1 MALWRT
7 GGRVTVDDPQHRSGT
22 AQMTLALRYAVRS
35 DVGLLREGNEDSA
48 YAGPHLL
55 AVADGMGGH
64 AAGEVASAA
73 TITTIAPL
81 DAEDP
86 GPDLVGA
93 LADAVATANLRLQEL
108 IISDPATEGMGT
120 TLTALL
126 WADGYAALCHIGDSR
141 AYLLR
146 EGRLVQITH
155 DHTLVQSLVDEGK
168 ITEDDVATHPHRSL
182 LLRALDGR
190 TVAEPDLAPLE
201 TYPGDRFLLCS
212 DGLSG
217 VVTEQTLH
225 QALASVR
232 DPDKA
237 ALRLVE
243 LAIKGGGPDNIT
255 CIVADVLDTHA
266 SRVPPTWQPAF
277 AGAAANGA
285 PADMRPPARQS
296 SPATRAM
303 RLSRTAPQ
311 PVAPE
316 EPPAGAWPTG
326 PAGYRDGYTGSF
338 EAQAFEPGGYGQPDG
353 RRATGPNRI
362 RDTAAFERPS
372 GFPGDD
378 DDQADLE
385 AGDRGGRR
393 GGHRAKHHRYDDDDD
408 DDYAPRGKRRWP
420 IVTASLGL
428 LVLLIAGGGYG
439 FWRYNQSQ
447 YYVGVDQD
455 GYVAIFRGTDQSLA
469 GISLSSLVQ
478 KSTLKA
484 SELRST
490 DQATLAQTIT
500 QGSVNDAQML
510 LDQLQTQVNQCK
522 QQWQAVSAWP
532 AKNATYQTDLA
543 NAAKSKGKVKVPASA
558 NPGPQPSAPDAANCA
573 PAAAFGITPTA
584 APSTTPTT
592 HPTSTASTARPST
605 TATPTSSAKA
615 TSTPQ
620 AAG

>member
-1 MALWRT
+1 
-7 GGRVTVDDPQHRSGT
+7 
-22 AQMTLALRYAVRS
+22 MTLALRYAVRS

-108 IISDPATEGMGT
+108 IISDPAIEGMGT

-126 WADGYAALCHIGDSR
+126 WSDGYAALCHIGDSR

-146 EGRLVQITH
+146 DGQFIQITH

-190 TVAEPDLAPLE
+190 TIAEPDLVPLE
-201 TYPGDRFLLCS
+201 TYSGDRYLLCS

-225 QALASVR
+225 QTLASVR

-255 CIVADVLDTHA
+255 CIVADVIDDRS
-266 SRVPPTWQPAF
+266 SRVPPTWQPVF
-277 AGAAANGA
+277 AGAATNGA
-285 PADMRPPARQS
+285 PADLRPPARQS

-303 RLSRTAPQ
+303 RLTRTAPQ
-311 PVAPE
+311 PIAPE
-316 EPPAGAWPTG
+316 EPPAGAWPAG
-326 PAGYRDGYTGSF
+326 PASYRDGYTGAF
-338 EAQAFEPGGYGQPDG
+338 DTQAFESGDFGHSDG
-353 RRATGPNRI
+353 RNDTGPRARI
-362 RDTAAFERPS
+362 RDTSAFERPD
-372 GFPGDD
+372 GFLGQDD
-378 DDQADLE
+378 DPDGPED
-385 AGDRGGRR
+385 GNRGRR
-393 GGHRAKHHRYDDDDD
+393 GGHRKRRDDED
-408 DDYAPRGKRRWP
+408 DDYGSHGRRRWP
-420 IVTASLGL
+420 IVTTALVL
-428 LVLLIAGGGYG
+428 LVLLLGGGGYG
-439 FWRYNQSQ
+439 FWRYNQTQ
-447 YYVGVDQD
+447 YYVGVDQN
-455 GYVAIFRGTDQSLA
+455 GYVSIFRGTNQNVA

-478 KSTLKA
+478 RSTLKV
-484 SELRST
+484 SELRSG
-490 DQATLAQTIT
+490 DQATLTQTIT
-500 QGSVNDAQML
+500 QGSVNNAQGL
-510 LDQLQTQVNQCK
+510 IDHLQGQVNTCK
-522 QQWQAVSAWP
+522 QEWQAVAAWP
-532 AKNATYQTDLA
+532 AREAAYRTDLT
-543 NAAKSKGKVKVPASA
+543 NASKSKGKIKVPPSA
-558 NPGPQPSAPDAANCA
+558 NPGPQPTAPEAASCASAAALGVTVPSSAPTSTQTAK
-573 PAAAFGITPTA
+573 PTPTA
-584 APSTTPTT
+584 TGSAKASTTP
-592 HPTSTASTARPST
+592 TARPST
-605 TATPTSSAKA
+605 TAS
-615 TSTPQ
+615 STPQ
-620 AAG
+620 ANG

>member
-1 MALWRT
+1 
-7 GGRVTVDDPQHRSGT
+7 
-22 AQMTLALRYAVRS
+22 MTLALRYAVRS

-86 GPDLVGA
+86 GPDLVSA

-108 IISDPATEGMGT
+108 IISDPAIEGMGT

-146 EGRLVQITH
+146 EGQFIQITH

-190 TVAEPDLAPLE
+190 TVAEPDLAPIE
-201 TYPGDRFLLCS
+201 TYPGDRYLLCS

-225 QALASVR
+225 QTLASVA

-255 CIVADVLDTHA
+255 CIVADVIDTRA
-266 SRVPPTWQPAF
+266 TRVPPTWQPVF

-285 PADMRPPARQS
+285 PADLRPPQS

-311 PVAPE
+311 PVMPE
-316 EPPAGAWPTG
+316 EQQTGVWNSGPPSAQGSG
-326 PAGYRDGYTGSF
+326 GYRDGYTGTFDTS
-338 EAQAFEPGGYGQPDG
+338 AFGYDPAAPQDRHG
-353 RRATGPNRI
+353 
-362 RDTAAFERPS
+362 DTAAFDRAD
-372 GFPGDD
+372 GFAGPDD
-378 DDQADLE
+378 DRGWGPESD
-385 AGDRGGRR
+385 DRGRRR
-393 GGHRAKHHRYDDDDD
+393 GGHRAKHGRYDGGDDDDHYD
-408 DDYAPRGKRRWP
+408 RPSRRRWP
-420 IVTASLGL
+420 VVTGAFAL
-428 LVLLIAGGGYG
+428 LVLLLGGGAYG

-447 YYVGVDQD
+447 YYVGVSAD
-455 GYVAIFRGTDQSLA
+455 GFVSIFQGTNQSLA
-469 GISLSSLVQ
+469 GISMSTLRS
-478 KSTLKA
+478 KSPLKA
-484 SELRST
+484 SMLTADDQST
-490 DQATLAQTIT
+490 LQQTISA
-500 QGSVNDAQML
+500 GSMSDAQQRIN
-510 LDQLQTQVNQCK
+510 QLQTEASDCQMKYQQLATWQHQYLAYKAYLTAQAVAKAHKAKAPAVVNNPGAMPTQLPNAEECAPSTAFGIAASALPAAGESTPST
-522 QQWQAVSAWP
+522 AVSA
-532 AKNATYQTDLA
+532 
-543 NAAKSKGKVKVPASA
+543 
-558 NPGPQPSAPDAANCA
+558 
-573 PAAAFGITPTA
+573 TPTA
-584 APSTTPTT
+584 STR
-592 HPTSTASTARPST
+592 PTSTATPTVRPSASA
-605 TATPTSSAKA
+605 TA
-615 TSTPQ
+615 
-620 AAG
+620 G

>member
-1 MALWRT
+1 
-7 GGRVTVDDPQHRSGT
+7 
-22 AQMTLALRYAVRS
+22 MTLALRYAVRS

-86 GPDLVGA
+86 GPDLVNA

-108 IISDPATEGMGT
+108 IISDPAIEGMGT

-126 WADGYAALCHIGDSR
+126 WVEGYAALCHIGDSR

-146 EGRLVQITH
+146 DGQFIQITH

-190 TVAEPDLAPLE
+190 TIAEPDLTPLE
-201 TYPGDRFLLCS
+201 TYPGDRYLLCS

-225 QALASVR
+225 QTLASIA

-255 CIVADVLDTHA
+255 CIVADVIDSRST
-266 SRVPPTWQPAF
+266 RVPPTWQPVF

-285 PADMRPPARQS
+285 PADLRPPARQS

-311 PVAPE
+311 PVIPE
-316 EPPAGAWPTG
+316 EPTTG
-326 PAGYRDGYTGSF
+326 VWHPGSPGQADYRDGYTGAYDTSPF
-338 EAQAFEPGGYGQPDG
+338 TLEQGEANDRVRDTREARD
-353 RRATGPNRI
+353 A
-362 RDTAAFERPS
+362 RDTAAFERS
-372 GFPGDD
+372 PGYPGHD
-378 DDQADLE
+378 
-385 AGDRGGRR
+385 GDREWGPEPGERGTRGR
-393 GGHRAKHHRYDDDDD
+393 GHRAKHGRYDDEDDGLGGLG
-408 DDYAPRGKRRWP
+408 RRRWP
-420 IVTASLGL
+420 VVSGALVL
-428 LVLLIAGGGYG
+428 LVLLVGGGAYG
-439 FWRYNQSQ
+439 FWQYNQRQ
-447 YYVGVDQD
+447 YYISVSPAGFVS
-455 GYVAIFRGTDQSLA
+455 IFRGTNQNLA
-469 GISLSSLVQ
+469 GISMSSLQ
-478 KSTLKA
+478 SQSTLKA
-484 SELRST
+484 SMLNGT
-490 DQATLAQTIT
+490 DQATLQQTI
-500 QGSVNDAQML
+500 SANSLADAKQRI
-510 LDQLQTQVNQCK
+510 DRLQTEATTCQQTYTKLAAWQTSYLAYQRYLTEKATATRTKAK
-522 QQWQAVSAWP
+522 QPAVVPSPGAMP
-532 AKNATYQTDLA
+532 AQ
-543 NAAKSKGKVKVPASA
+543 
-558 NPGPQPSAPDAANCA
+558 PDADQCA
-573 PAAAFGITPTA
+573 PATAFGIAASTLPASGESAPPAATTSPSPTPSATVRSTATAKTA
-584 APSTTPTT
+584 ATPSA
-592 HPTSTASTARPST
+592 TA
-605 TATPTSSAKA
+605 AT
-615 TSTPQ
+615 
-620 AAG
+620 G

>member
-1 MALWRT
+1 
-7 GGRVTVDDPQHRSGT
+7 
-22 AQMTLALRYAVRS
+22 MTLALRYAVRS

-86 GPDLVGA
+86 GPDLVSA

-108 IISDPATEGMGT
+108 IISDPAIEGMGT

-126 WADGYAALCHIGDSR
+126 WSEGYAALCHIGDSR

-146 EGRLVQITH
+146 DGQFIQITH

-190 TVAEPDLAPLE
+190 TIAEPDLAPLE
-201 TYPGDRFLLCS
+201 TYPDDRFLLCS

-225 QALASVR
+225 QTLASVQ

-255 CIVADVLDTHA
+255 CIVADVIETHS
-266 SRVPPTWQPAF
+266 SRVAPTWQPVF

-285 PADMRPPARQS
+285 PADLRPPTRQS

-311 PVAPE
+311 PVVPE
-316 EPPAGAWPTG
+316 EPPTGVWPAG
-326 PAGYRDGYTGSF
+326 PAGYRDGYTGAF
-338 EAQAFEPGGYGQPDG
+338 DPQAFEPGGFGQPDG
-353 RRATGPNRI
+353 RRDTGPNRV
-362 RDTAAFERPS
+362 RDTAAFDRPA
-372 GFPGDD
+372 GFLGHDEDQDGPEDD
-378 DDQADLE
+378 
-385 AGDRGGRR
+385 DRGGRR
-393 GGHRAKHHRYDDDDD
+393 GSHRAKRHRYDED
-408 DDYAPRGKRRWP
+408 DDYAPQGKRRWP
-420 IVTASLGL
+420 IVTASLAL
-428 LVLLIAGGGYG
+428 LVLLIGGGGYG
-439 FWRYNQSQ
+439 FWQYNQSQ
-447 YYVGVDQD
+447 YYVGVDQN
-455 GYVAIFRGTDQSLA
+455 GFVSIFRGTNQNLA
-469 GISLSSLVQ
+469 GISLSSLVHR
-478 KSTLKA
+478 STLKV

-490 DQATLAQTIT
+490 DQTTLTQTIT
-500 QGSVNDAQML
+500 QGSVNDAQL
-510 LDQLQTQVNQCK
+510 LIDQLQNQVNQCK
-522 QQWQAVSAWP
+522 QQWQAVAAWP
-532 AKNATYQTDLA
+532 AKNATYRTEVA
-543 NAAKSKGKVKVPASA
+543 NAARSKGKIKVPANA
-558 NPGPQPSAPDAANCA
+558 NPGPQPNAPDAANCA
-573 PAAAFGITPTA
+573 PAMALGVTLPASPSV
-584 APSTTPTT
+584 APSST
-592 HPTSTASTARPST
+592 PTSTSSSARPT
-605 TATPTSSAKA
+605 TSPTTRSSATA
-615 TSTPQ
+615 SPTPR

>member
-1 MALWRT
+1 
-7 GGRVTVDDPQHRSGT
+7 
-22 AQMTLALRYAVRS
+22 MTLALRFAVRS

-81 DAEDP
+81 DSEDP
-86 GPDLVGA
+86 GPDLVSA

-108 IISDPATEGMGT
+108 IISDPAIEGMGT

-126 WADGYAALCHIGDSR
+126 WSEGYAALCHIGDSR

-146 EGRLVQITH
+146 DGQFVQITH

-190 TVAEPDLAPLE
+190 TIAEPDLAPLE
-201 TYPGDRFLLCS
+201 TYPGDRYLLCS

-225 QALASVR
+225 QTLTSVH

-255 CIVADVLDTHA
+255 CIVADVIDTRA
-266 SRVPPTWQPAF
+266 SRISPTWQPAF

-285 PADMRPPARQS
+285 PADMRSPARQS

-311 PVAPE
+311 PVTPE
-316 EPPAGAWPTG
+316 EGTTG
-326 PAGYRDGYTGSF
+326 VWPAGYSEGYTGSF
-338 EAQAFEPGGYGQPDG
+338 DAQAFDSGSYGQNNGTRD
-353 RRATGPNRI
+353 TGPNRV

-372 GFPGDD
+372 AFLDGDEDEDGPQD
-378 DDQADLE
+378 D
-385 AGDRGGRR
+385 GRGGRR
-393 GGHRAKHHRYDDDDD
+393 GSHRAKHQRYDEDDDLTSS
-408 DDYAPRGKRRWP
+408 GKRRWP

-428 LVLLIAGGGYG
+428 LVLLIGGGGYG

-447 YYVGVDQD
+447 YYVGVDQN
-455 GYVAIFRGTDQSLA
+455 GYVSIFRGTNQSVA

-478 KSTLKA
+478 RSTLKVGQ
-484 SELRST
+484 LRST
-490 DQATLAQTIT
+490 DQATLTQTIT
-500 QGSVNDAQML
+500 QSSVNDARL
-510 LDQLQTQVNQCK
+510 LIDQLEGQANDCMQK
-522 QQWQAVSAWP
+522 WQAVAAWP
-532 AKNATYQTDLA
+532 AKNAAYQTDLS
-543 NAAKSKGKVKVPASA
+543 NAAKSHGKVKVPPGA
-558 NPGPQPSAPDAANCA
+558 NPGPQPPAPDAANCA
-573 PAAAFGITPTA
+573 PASAFAITVPASPT
-584 APSTTPTT
+584 PSPGAHPSPTT
-592 HPTSTASTARPST
+592 
-605 TATPTSSAKA
+605 SAKPTTSA
-615 TSTPQ
+615 TAKASASASPTR